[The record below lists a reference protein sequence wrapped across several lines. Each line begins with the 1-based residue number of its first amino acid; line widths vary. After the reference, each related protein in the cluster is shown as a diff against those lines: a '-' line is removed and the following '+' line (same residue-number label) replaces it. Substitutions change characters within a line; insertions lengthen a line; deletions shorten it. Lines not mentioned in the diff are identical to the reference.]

1 MTRTPVWIVLV
12 ILLLSPG
19 VAAAWDFPWDKKK
32 GPNPNLIRKKKQ
44 LDAINAR
51 LQRERDKLQRLIA
64 ERWKK
69 KQSYVARR
77 ETDKETLTQL
87 REAQQRTYREE
98 ARVKEECFARE
109 KTIEDAKSAAND
121 AKAGFKHVKATFEEK
136 LEKEADK
143 INGSF
148 PLDLETRRQTL
159 EQVRSAVAEK
169 GTLAGLDAYINYL
182 RSNVLQGTAIT
193 LGRERILPDSGRPVT
208 VQLARFGSVFA
219 YGMNEAN
226 SSWVITQ
233 TGRLGAGRFSVTPVE
248 AQGLRLFLTKAYP
261 GWIAAGVVSG
271 PVLTDIIQNAQ
282 SKNLISGKKLSRYDE
297 LRKYFDK
304 GGVTMYPLLFLPIWA
319 LLIILY
325 KFFQLGA
332 LQRLN
337 RGTSR
342 KVVAK
347 LEQGDVEGARALV
360 KKRGGTVARVV
371 AACLQHSDRTR
382 ESAEQAV
389 KEVMVNEVPA
399 LNRHLSTLAV
409 IAGAA
414 PLLGLLGTVT
424 GMISLFEV
432 ITNYGTGDPKIMAAG
447 ISEALITTQT
457 GLIVAIPILLIHNM
471 LRNRKNRLQDETERS
486 AVVILNRIWPGTE
499 GTPEPTAKSEPDV
512 EQEPKD
518 DLAAEGEP
526 ELAGGP

>member
-1 MTRTPVWIVLV
+1 MRRVALLTLV
-12 ILLLSPG
+12 ALLLSPG
-19 VAAAWDFPWDKKK
+19 VAAAWDFPWEKKK
-32 GPNPNLIRKKKQ
+32 GPDPNLIRKKKQ

-69 KQSYVARR
+69 KQSHVARR
-77 ETDKETLTQL
+77 ETDKETLTRL
-87 REAQQRTYREE
+87 REAQQRAYREE

-109 KTIEDAKSAAND
+109 KTIEDAKSAASE
-121 AKAGFKHVKATFEEK
+121 ARAGFKHVKSTFEEK

-143 INGSF
+143 VNSSF
-148 PLDLETRRQTL
+148 PMDLETRRQAL

-169 GTLAGLDAYINYL
+169 GTLAGLDAYIDYL
-182 RSNVLQGTAIT
+182 RGNVKQGLSIT
-193 LGRERILPDSGRPVT
+193 LSRERILPDSGRPVT

-226 SSWVITQ
+226 KAWVITQ

-248 AQGLRLFLTKAYP
+248 ALGLRSFLTKAYP
-261 GWIAAGVVSG
+261 GWIAAGAVSG
-271 PVLTDIIQNAQ
+271 PILTDIIQNAQ
-282 SKNLISGKKLSRYDE
+282 SRNLISGKKLSRYDE
-297 LRKYFDK
+297 LKQYFDK

-325 KFFQLGA
+325 KFLQLAG

-371 AACLQHSDRTR
+371 AACLRHSDRTR

-457 GLIVAIPILLIHNM
+457 GLVVAIPILLVHNM

-486 AVVILNRIWPGTE
+486 AVVILNRIWPGE
-499 GTPEPTAKSEPDV
+499 ALPAKPEPEGEPEPDA
-512 EQEPKD
+512 EPREES
-518 DLAAEGEP
+518 AAEGEP